1 MYKIIIV
8 SGVKRLGKTPILVEN
23 EVNLPAIKR
32 IVSNF
37 FSTPDIMRFLILNT
51 FCLDSIKLE
60 LVRIYE
66 ALNKEITFLYLNC
79 KSKY

>member
-32 IVSNF
+32 IVSGV
-37 FSTPDIMRFLILNT
+37 STPDIMRF
-51 FCLDSIKLE
+51 FDFK
-60 LVRIYE
+60 Y
-66 ALNKEITFLYLNC
+66 FLPRLY
-79 KSKY
+79 KT